1 VLLVGALWGAALLGG
16 AFFDETPIGGGYQ
29 EGDEDSGRMRMRGP
43 PGAPSVR
50 GMALPPLVEPVA
62 RLTPTESVRT
72 ARQRRLPQLD
82 ELGQRRL
89 ANAKVLVLG
98 AGGLGS
104 PALIYLAAA
113 GIGTIGI
120 VDGDDVEPSNL
131 QRQIV
136 HGQADVGRPKV
147 VSAAESIA
155 AIAPD
160 TVVVQHAERLDHGN
174 ARSLISGYD
183 VVIDGTDNFPTR
195 FLVND
200 VCAELGKPLVW
211 ASVLRFDAQLSVFWA
226 TPPEGSGVAG
236 VQLRDLFPNPP
247 AEGEVPSCAEA
258 GVLGALCGQVG
269 SLMATEAIKLVAGI
283 GAPLIGRVLVIDA
296 LSGRFTEVPLV
307 GGDAEGH
314 ARAAR
319 DSAAAAT
326 AAIAAAASPAGV
338 LDGPTPGSSWPTL
351 SAAQLVSR
359 LVARANGADE
369 FIVLDVREPGEHAES
384 AVPGSV
390 LLPLD
395 QLRSPEGLAS
405 LPRDVAL
412 VLHCAQG
419 PRAVAAATVLAADGF
434 TDLTLLEG
442 GIVAWDAA
450 VAEGA
455 APGSGQKWS
464 TQWSGTWSPE
474 WSVEARS

>member
-1 VLLVGALWGAALLGG
+1 
-16 AFFDETPIGGGYQ
+16 
-29 EGDEDSGRMRMRGP
+29 
-43 PGAPSVR
+43 
-50 GMALPPLVEPVA
+50 MALPPLVEPVA

-104 PALIYLAAA
+104 PALLYLAAA

-155 AIAPD
+155 AIAPA
-160 TVVVQHAERLDHGN
+160 TIVIQHAERLDHGN
-174 ARSLISGYD
+174 ARALISGYD

-200 VCAELGKPLVW
+200 VSAELGKPLVW

-314 ARAAR
+314 ARAA
-319 DSAAAAT
+319 SEAAAAAAT
-326 AAIAAAASPAGV
+326 DSGTANMQAPV
-338 LDGPTPGSSWPTL
+338 PTWPTL
-351 SAAQLVSR
+351 SAAELVSR
-359 LVARANGADE
+359 LVARANGADD

-384 AVPGSV
+384 AVPGSL

-395 QLRSPEGLAS
+395 QLRTPEGLAS
-405 LPRDVAL
+405 LPRDVPL

-419 PRAVAAATVLAADGF
+419 PRALSAAAALAADGF

-442 GIVAWDAA
+442 GIIAWDAA
-450 VAEGA
+450 VADGG
-455 APGSGQKWS
+455 APGFGQKWS

>member
-1 VLLVGALWGAALLGG
+1 
-16 AFFDETPIGGGYQ
+16 
-29 EGDEDSGRMRMRGP
+29 
-43 PGAPSVR
+43 
-50 GMALPPLVEPVA
+50 MALPPLVEPVA

-82 ELGQRRL
+82 DLGQRRL

-104 PALIYLAAA
+104 PALLYLAAA

-155 AIAPD
+155 AIAPA
-160 TVVVQHAERLDHGN
+160 TIVIQHAERLDHGN
-174 ARSLISGYD
+174 ARALISGYD

-226 TPPEGSGVAG
+226 APPAGSGVAG

-247 AEGEVPSCAEA
+247 AEGEVPNCAEA

-307 GGDAEGH
+307 GGDAELH
-314 ARAAR
+314 ARAATEAAE
-319 DSAAAAT
+319 AAAAT
-326 AAIAAAASPAGV
+326 ATGSGNGSGPA
-338 LDGPTPGSSWPTL
+338 PTPVWPTL
-351 SAAQLVSR
+351 SPAQLVSR
-359 LVARANGADE
+359 LVARANGADD
-369 FIVLDVREPGEHAES
+369 FIVVDVREPGEHAES
-384 AVPGSV
+384 AVPGSL

-405 LPRDVAL
+405 LPRDVPL

-419 PRAVAAATVLAADGF
+419 PRAMSAAAALAADGF

-442 GIVAWDAA
+442 GIAAWDAA
-450 VAEGA
+450 VAEGS

-474 WSVEARS
+474 WSIEARS